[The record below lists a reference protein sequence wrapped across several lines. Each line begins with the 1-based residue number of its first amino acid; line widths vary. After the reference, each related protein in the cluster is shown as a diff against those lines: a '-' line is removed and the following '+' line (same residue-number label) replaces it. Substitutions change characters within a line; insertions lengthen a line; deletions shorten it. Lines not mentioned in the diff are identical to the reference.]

1 MRFQLENLGP
11 GDAVNVNATITE
23 GLSWLVIN
31 DPDCAYGDID
41 NGTTNWGSPDQFV
54 LDLTSWPGGT
64 FEVDIDVTWEDGHEN
79 HYSQS
84 FTRTLDPPPSA
95 FTFNIVATYPHD
107 LGSFTQGL
115 VYVDSV
121 FIEGTGFYYGPAT
134 LRRVEVETG
143 TVIDIRNMPDT
154 PVNMFGEGVAVWG
167 DTIVQLTWTTH
178 LAIIYDKD
186 TFDEIGRFSYPTEG
200 WGLTHDGSSFIMSDG
215 TDTLYFRDKNTFA
228 EIRRVTVT
236 DDTGAI
242 NWLNE
247 LEYIDGLVYANRWYS
262 NIIYMID
269 PETGR
274 VRGRIDLTNLD
285 TVNLVRGVLNGIAYD
300 TDNDRLFVTGKRWR
314 HLHHIKLIPK

>member
-1 MRFQLENLGP
+1 M
-11 GDAVNVNATITE
+11 
-23 GLSWLVIN
+23 
-31 DPDCAYGDID
+31 
-41 NGTTNWGSPDQFV
+41 
-54 LDLTSWPGGT
+54 
-64 FEVDIDVTWEDGHEN
+64 
-79 HYSQS
+79 
-84 FTRTLDPPPSA
+84 
-95 FTFNIVATYPHD
+95 
-107 LGSFTQGL
+107 
-115 VYVDSV
+115 
-121 FIEGTGFYYGPAT
+121 AT

-228 EIRRVTVT
+228 ETRRVTVT

-242 NWLNE
+242 DWLNE

-274 VRGRIDLTNLD
+274 VRGRIGLTNLD
-285 TVNLVRGVLNGIAYD
+285 TVNLLRGVLNGIAYD
-300 TDNDRLFVTGKRWR
+300 TENDRLFVTGKRWR
-314 HLHHIKLIPK
+314 HLHLIELIPQ